1 MRSFFQSALQ
11 FSVFLALGTLATT
24 TASAQESTP
33 KNSDDVKVPTF
44 SRTTPVAPSPSVVIQ
59 AGSPV
64 SGRAKVLPPAPRIV
78 TRSNGVI
85 TIPGGAAPASGA
97 YRAQAAAVSTPL
109 RVNSAFGPRG
119 GRRHNGID
127 FDGDTGDSVGA
138 SLAGTI
144 AFAGVKRGY
153 GNLIIVDHG
162 NSVSTYYAH
171 LSAMYVAEGQ
181 QIVSGQI
188 IGAVGS
194 TGRSSGP
201 HLHYE
206 VRIDGK
212 PINPTSFISFDN
224 GQVLVNGRVF
234 GADDVLAGDDFVAEP
249 VAAEETARPRRVVR
263 EEPAVKVPGVIY
275 VGESKLSV
283 Q

>member
-1 MRSFFQSALQ
+1 MRSFFQSAVQ

-24 TASAQESTP
+24 TASAQDPSPTI
-33 KNSDDVKVPTF
+33 SDDSKVPTF
-44 SRTTPVAPSPSVVIQ
+44 TRSNPAAPSPSIVVQ
-59 AGSPV
+59 VGTPV
-64 SGRAKVLPPAPRIV
+64 TGVAKVLPPPPRIV
-78 TRSNGVI
+78 SRANGRI
-85 TIPGGAAPASGA
+85 TIPGGAAPSSGA
-97 YRAQAAAVSTPL
+97 YRAQAASLTSPL
-109 RVNSAFGPRG
+109 KVNSAFGPRG

-153 GNLIIVDHG
+153 GNLLIVDHG
-162 NSVSTYYAH
+162 NGVSTYYAH

-181 QIVSGQI
+181 QVATGQI

-212 PINPTSFISFDN
+212 PINPTSLISFDG

-234 GADDVLAGDDFVAEP
+234 GAEDVLGEDDAVATSEP
-249 VAAEETARPRRVVR
+249 AEETARPRRVTT
-263 EEPAVKVPGVIY
+263 EQPAVKVPGVIY